1 MDGWSVGQFCE
12 ELGQLYGQSSSAKAS
27 ANAGAKAGANL
38 RGKADRPLNDF
49 ADHARDLEQ
58 QP

>member
-12 ELGQLYGQSSSAKAS
+12 ELGQLYGQSSSAKAG

-38 RGKADRPLNDF
+38 CGKADRPLNDF
-49 ADHARDLEQ
+49 ADHA
-58 QP
+58 